1 MNRWMMAISLLFF
14 TTTGQA
20 ASPSDSQY
28 LPMPPVFSLDANAE
42 QLLKAYPLG
51 VITKEAAFA
60 HHGQAHNVV
69 TLPNGL
75 EGWVYENSLTKQE
88 TFTMPSGQ
96 KRETQALEH
105 TNVLSTYT
113 LVFGSDGKVIDVL
126 YRDNRRDD
134 AASAL
139 LAQRQ
144 SKPDVEKEPWRSKHR
159 EME

>member
-1 MNRWMMAISLLFF
+1 MNRWMLAAALLVVVSV
-14 TTTGQA
+14 GKA
-20 ASPSDSQY
+20 APPDGDKF
-28 LPMPPVFSLDANAE
+28 LPMPPSFSVDANAE

-75 EGWVYENSLTKQE
+75 EGWVYENSLSKPE
-88 TFTMPSGQ
+88 AFSAPSGQ
-96 KRETQALEH
+96 QRRMQALEH
-105 TNVLSTYT
+105 TDVLSTYT
-113 LVFGSDGKVIDVL
+113 LMFDSSGKVIDVL
-126 YRDNRRDD
+126 YQDNRRDD
-134 AASAL
+134 FMSAL
-139 LAQRQ
+139 LVQRR